1 MDYIAGRLV
10 EELTAKGGPLNVGV
24 EEKEEDDAEGHEVH
38 VDAKDDA
45 SVIPVPSRLHAADGV
60 YRADRGD
67 DCGKEQEQG
76 GAVVWEVGETKG
88 DGDAA
93 QDEQTATKEGMSAR
107 IENAGFQG
115 CLKSV
120 IR

>member
-1 MDYIAGRLV
+1 MDYIAGGGI
-10 EELTAKGGPLNVGV
+10 EELTAKGGFLNVGV

-38 VDAKDDA
+38 VDAEDDT

-60 YRADRGD
+60 YGADGGD
-67 DCGKEQEQG
+67 DGGKEQEQG
-76 GAVVWEVGETKG
+76 GAVVGEVGEAKG
-88 DGDAA
+88 DGDTA
-93 QDEQTATKEGMSAR
+93 QDEQTAAKEGMSAR

-115 CLKSV
+115 CLESI